1 MIIAFAVLLSLN
13 PILFSSQSYSE
24 GFQFS
29 MKPCK
34 LKIGFYFRFVMKSK
48 RRNLLI
54 TNKKLATINKAEILP
69 KLLVV

>member
-34 LKIGFYFRFVMKSK
+34 LKIGF
-48 RRNLLI
+48 LLS
-54 TNKKLATINKAEILP
+54 LCDEIEEEEP
-69 KLLVV
+69 ANYKQKISHYK